1 MEKRDLKKEFAAFY
15 KPQAGRIEIVQVPP
29 FPFLM
34 IDGIDARPESPGF
47 SEAISALFA
56 LSYKLKFISKLE
68 LGRDYSVMPLE
79 GLWWADDMDDY
90 TSGRKEAWRW
100 TLMIHQPGWIDSDIL
115 SRSVDETL
123 KKKPE
128 LETSL
133 SKARLEIYKEGLSAQ
148 SLHIGPY
155 SDEAPLIARMHQR
168 ISEEGGRFEG
178 EAERYKHHEIYLSDF
193 RRSAPE
199 KLKTVLRQPFA
210 NPGA

>member
-1 MEKRDLKKEFAAFY
+1 VALEQFPKKFQRCLAVPALRD
-15 KPQAGRIEIVQVPP
+15 
-29 FPFLM
+29 
-34 IDGIDARPESPGF
+34 ESF
-47 SEAISALFA
+47 QHFA
-56 LSYKLKFISKLE
+56 L
-68 LGRDYSVMPLE
+68 V
-79 GLWWADDMDDY
+79 
-90 TSGRKEAWRW
+90 
-100 TLMIHQPGWIDSDIL
+100 ID
-115 SRSVDETL
+115 RPPVDETL